1 MIRLTNQSCACAGS
15 WFAYFAIKPMI
26 SSSVTVDDKLRL
38 QTQIYDP
45 TLISSVILLL
55 MRHTSEPTAW

>member
-1 MIRLTNQSCACAGS
+1 MIRLTNHSCACAGS
-15 WFAYFAIKPMI
+15 WFAIKPMI